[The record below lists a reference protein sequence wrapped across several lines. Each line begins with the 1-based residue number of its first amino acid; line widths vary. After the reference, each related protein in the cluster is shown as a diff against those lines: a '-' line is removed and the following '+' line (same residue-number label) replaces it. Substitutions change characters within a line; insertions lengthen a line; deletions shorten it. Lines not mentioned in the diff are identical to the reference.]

1 MIQGAGKRVFFVAG
15 LTLVVAGSFEL
26 FVGIAQDGLGEAAF
40 VELARGFLL
49 LFPGYSFIA
58 YSLHPSIRMSA
69 RATAVVHADA
79 EEAEAPVLPPVEE
92 IALSENVVLFPRRD
106 GFDRLPGPDSRTYR

>member
-69 RATAVVHADA
+69 RATAVAHVEA
-79 EEAEAPVLPPVEE
+79 EEAEMPAPPCAEELVL
-92 IALSENVVLFPRRD
+92 SDNVVLFPRRD
-106 GFDRLPGPDSRTYR
+106 GFERVPGPDSRTYR

>member
-58 YSLHPSIRMSA
+58 YSLHPSISMSA
-69 RATAVVHADA
+69 RTNTVAPVDG
-79 EEAEAPVLPPVEE
+79 EEAVAPMPPFADE
-92 IALSENVVLFPRRD
+92 IALADNVVLFPRRD
-106 GFDRLPGPDSRTYR
+106 GFERLPGPDSRNYR

>member
-40 VELARGFLL
+40 AELARGFLL

-58 YSLHPSIRMSA
+58 YSLHPSISMSA
-69 RATAVVHADA
+69 RGTTMAHAGVED
-79 EEAEAPVLPPVEE
+79 AEAPVAFPVDE
-92 IALSENVVLFPRRD
+92 IPLADNVVLFPRRD
-106 GFDRLPGPDSRTYR
+106 GFERLPDPDSRTYR